1 MSMEGREVDEEQEGE
16 QPKSRPKA
24 VFVPT
29 MVLLFFVIVVVAFL
43 NSPIFRVTQVEV
55 VGSRYFSDQEIML
68 LSGIEEGQN
77 IFTAPLETIEQRLM
91 KVPRLSSVHIERKL
105 PDTLRITV
113 DERQTVAYVPYAG
126 YFVELDDEGCAIC
139 IAEAVTDP
147 DIPIIVGVDVTYA
160 AVGQSVSPKEE
171 ITTCCYVGS
180 LLVDNMIS
188 NLSEISVSQ
197 DGSVTV
203 LTTDGIRLLFGDK
216 GEIEPKVELLSPIL
230 ASVREQ
236 TKRAKSIDL
245 RIETKPVVTY

>member
-1 MSMEGREVDEEQEGE
+1 M
-16 QPKSRPKA
+16 
-24 VFVPT
+24 
-29 MVLLFFVIVVVAFL
+29 
-43 NSPIFRVTQVEV
+43 
-55 VGSRYFSDQEIML
+55 
-68 LSGIEEGQN
+68 
-77 IFTAPLETIEQRLM
+77 
-91 KVPRLSSVHIERKL
+91 
-105 PDTLRITV
+105 
-113 DERQTVAYVPYAG
+113 
-126 YFVELDDEGCAIC
+126 
-139 IAEAVTDP
+139 
-147 DIPIIVGVDVTYA
+147 DVTYA